1 MKRLVGGFRLE
12 GASRSRILV
21 QVVVIAVVLGLLS
34 IGIAQK
40 VIVVTTTTVITLPET
55 TKVTT
60 ITKPG
65 TTGVMT
71 IVQGGYRLIHIE
83 KRPDQECVIVIEA
96 EPKSV
101 VTIPGASFPG
111 TTAVYTI
118 PKTVYEVTLTRV
130 EGGTTLV
137 TTGVDY
143 VTVETTISVGPVS
156 TVMAVPVP
164 VYGEF
169 REYCQRITVTIIDR
183 FEVNAPMTQKIIFPG
198 FTFEGTVVTMPT
210 LFITNPVTATKT
222 TTRPGTTYTTTIE
235 EAGTTVVKTVK
246 RPGTVI
252 TKTIT
257 LPAKTVTK
265 KVVYTTTLSES
276 KPPEETVKPTPTK
289 PPKPTKPKPTKPHI
303 TTATTTAAGVEFG
316 GLFTLMLVAA
326 AIVVAAVIAVVVVL
340 VTRRPKAPGT

>member
-1 MKRLVGGFRLE
+1 LKKLVGGFRLE
-12 GASRSRILV
+12 GATRSKILV

-65 TTGVMT
+65 TTGVTT
-71 IVQGGYRLIHIE
+71 IVQGGYRVIHIE
-83 KRPDQECVIVIEA
+83 KRPDQECVIVIEG

-164 VYGEF
+164 IYGEL

-183 FEVNAPMTQKIIFPG
+183 FEVNAPMTQTVIFPG
-198 FTFEGTVVTMPT
+198 FTFKGTVITMPT

-235 EAGTTVVKTVK
+235 RAGTTVVKTVK
-246 RPGTVI
+246 MPGTVI

-276 KPPEETVKPTPTK
+276 KPPQETVKPTPTK
-289 PPKPTKPKPTKPHI
+289 PPKPTKPPI
-303 TTATTTAAGVEFG
+303 TTTPTTTAAGVEFG
-316 GLFTLMLVAA
+316 GLFTLMLVVA